1 VGRGCM
7 EKVVEHRRRLR
18 EEAIRKARAFAECVR
33 RVGRVTVIV
42 FGSYAR
48 GDFNVWSDID
58 VLVVTGTPLPPN
70 PLRRLDMFEDC
81 LLATSG
87 VEPVILTVEEFK
99 NRLSRRDPAAVE
111 AIEKGITVVD
121 ELDLRRPATGHWG

>member
-1 VGRGCM
+1 M
-7 EKVVEHRRRLR
+7 EGVIEYRRRLR
-18 EEAIRKARAFAECVR
+18 EEAIRKAHVFAECVG

-58 VLVVTGTPLPPN
+58 VLVVTDTPLPPN
-70 PLRRLDMFEDC
+70 PLRRLDMIEDC

-87 VEPVILTVEEFK
+87 IEPVILTVEEFK
-99 NRLSRRDPAAVE
+99 SRLRKRDPVAIEAVE
-111 AIEKGITVVD
+111 KGVTVVD
-121 ELDLRRPATGHWG
+121 ELDLRRLATGC

>member
-1 VGRGCM
+1 VGWGCM
-7 EKVVEHRRRLR
+7 EGVIEYRRRLR
-18 EEAIRKARAFAECVR
+18 EEAIRRAQVFAECVG

-58 VLVVTGTPLPPN
+58 VLVVTDTPLPPN
-70 PLRRLDMFEDC
+70 PLRRLDMIEDC

-87 VEPVILTVEEFK
+87 IEPVILTVEEFK
-99 NRLSRRDPAAVE
+99 SRLRKRDPAVIEAVG
-111 AIEKGITVVD
+111 KGVTVVD
-121 ELDLRRPATGHWG
+121 ELDLRRLATGF

>member
-1 VGRGCM
+1 M
-7 EKVVEHRRRLR
+7 EGVIEYRRRLR
-18 EEAIRKARAFAECVR
+18 EEAIRKAQVFAECVG

-58 VLVVTGTPLPPN
+58 VLVVTDTPLSSN
-70 PLRRLDMFEDC
+70 PLRRLDMIEDC

-87 VEPVILTVEEFK
+87 IEPVILTVEEFK
-99 NRLSRRDPAAVE
+99 SRLRKRDPVAIEAVE
-111 AIEKGITVVD
+111 KGVTVVD
-121 ELDLRRPATGHWG
+121 ELDLRRLATGC

>member
-1 VGRGCM
+1 M
-7 EKVVEHRRRLR
+7 EKVIEHRRRLR
-18 EEAIRKARAFAECVR
+18 EEAIRRARVFAECVG

-58 VLVVTGTPLPPN
+58 VLVVTDTPLPPN

-81 LLATSG
+81 LLAASG

-99 NRLSRRDPAAVE
+99 NRLRKRDPAAIE
-111 AIEKGITVVD
+111 AVEKGVTVVD
-121 ELDLRRPATGHWG
+121 ELNLKKLATGYQVVEV